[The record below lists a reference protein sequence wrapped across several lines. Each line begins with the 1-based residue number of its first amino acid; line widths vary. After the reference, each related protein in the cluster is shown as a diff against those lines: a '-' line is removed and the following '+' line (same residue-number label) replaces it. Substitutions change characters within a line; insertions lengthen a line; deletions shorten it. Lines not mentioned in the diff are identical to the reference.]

1 MVTVDG
7 QWVEFKFFRPAVQNV
22 FIAGDFNE
30 WREGELLMSGSSDG
44 YWTAKMRL
52 PSGTFK
58 FRYNADG
65 QWFTDYAAFGVEPGR
80 FGMDSVV
87 SVPKAKPIVHRVTAA
102 TDQAA
107 VTAA

>member
-7 QWVEFKFFRPAVQNV
+7 QWVEFKFFRPAVRQV

-30 WREGELLMSGSSDG
+30 WREGELQMAANSEG

-52 PSGTFK
+52 PSGVFK

-87 SVPKAKPIVHRVTAA
+87 SVPKAKPTVRRMTVPETAA
-102 TDQAA
+102 I
-107 VTAA
+107 TAA